1 MRSAGLPTRGLGQ
14 LAATVTTARIRP
26 RSSAADAAERAG
38 RLDAAVRLRFRAGLL
53 RLGDR
58 GAIRYRPSVT
68 TNEVRR
74 VLGSET
80 FDELARTFDAIAY
93 GGRDAEP
100 PDVDAARREWPRVVA
115 GAAKRSGIPL
125 TDVTESKSG
134 RRFAIAAVVIVGAI
148 IALNVL
154 AQGLDRAVGGNE
166 PSGVAGS
173 SYGTQG
179 TGLAA
184 AASLFTHYGHP
195 VSRQRGSLATTALD
209 PAATVFVIEPQ
220 SLTDADD
227 AALLAFV
234 SGGGRLVIGGSDPFY
249 LRRLRDRP
257 PEWSA
262 GGAASYV
269 EIDPSLGARRVE
281 AAGRGSWKRP
291 GSGTVLAHSGD
302 TALLTAEH
310 VGRGEILF
318 LADASPIENAY
329 LAHADD
335 AAFALGL
342 AGDPTAPVVFDE
354 GTHGYGA
361 ARGLERDP
369 DRVEGLTADPRGRRG
384 RARVVAEP
392 PARSTGSSIPGAAP
406 GAPST
411 CAPSPSRSSELAIR
425 APRSHRCNNGHDR
438 TSRGAHTSRS
448 DASLEEIDRAAIT
461 LGCSES
467 ERAAMWYPPTDDN
480 TALALGQLVSRLSQD
495 ERSHA

>member
-1 MRSAGLPTRGLGQ
+1 
-14 LAATVTTARIRP
+14 
-26 RSSAADAAERAG
+26 
-38 RLDAAVRLRFRAGLL
+38 
-53 RLGDR
+53 
-58 GAIRYRPSVT
+58 
-68 TNEVRR
+68 
-74 VLGSET
+74 
-80 FDELARTFDAIAY
+80 
-93 GGRDAEP
+93 
-100 PDVDAARREWPRVVA
+100 
-115 GAAKRSGIPL
+115 L

-173 SYGTQG
+173 SYGTQD

-184 AASLFTHYGHP
+184 AASLFTHYGHS
-195 VSRQRGSLATTALD
+195 VSRRRGSLATAALD

-220 SLTDADD
+220 SLTDADE

-234 SGGGRLVIGGSDPFY
+234 SQGGRLVIGGSDPFY
-249 LRRLRDRP
+249 LRRLRDHP
-257 PEWSA
+257 PAWSA
-262 GGAASYV
+262 DGAATYV
-269 EIDPSLGARRVE
+269 EIDSALGARRVE
-281 AAGRGSWKRP
+281 AAGLGSWKDR
-291 GSGTVLAHSGD
+291 GSGAVLAHSGD
-302 TALLTAEH
+302 TALLTAEP
-310 VGRGEILF
+310 VGQGEILF

-329 LAHADD
+329 LARADD

-342 AGDPTAPVVFDE
+342 AGDPTRPVEFAE

-361 ARGLERDP
+361 TRGLRAIPTAWKLSLLILGAAAVLLAWARSRRLGPP
-369 DRVEGLTADPRGRRG
+369 DLPSREL
-384 RARVVAEP
+384 P
-392 PARSTGSSIPGAAP
+392 PARAEYVRALAVSLERARD
-406 GAPST
+406 PST
-411 CAPSPSRSSELAIR
+411 ALAPMQQWARLQIARR
-425 APRSHRCNNGHDR
+425 AHLP
-438 TSRGAHTSRS
+438 S